1 MQWLTPFVGL
11 LAAAVAVPLLLL
23 LYFLKLKRREAVV
36 SSTLLWKRAVQDLQV
51 NAPFQRLRRNLL
63 LLLQLLALTAM
74 LVALAG
80 PVLSLDRGPGQRYV
94 VLIDRSASM
103 NATDVTPSRL
113 AEAKKQAKVFVE
125 SLRSSSAM
133 ALADRADHAMVIA
146 FDRHARVM
154 CNFTS
159 DKRQL
164 MVAIDAIEAGDGTSQ
179 LSEAVTVARAFAQSP
194 GPDGGPRSDEGL
206 ARMVLF
212 SDGRIDDLGAIAVAS
227 DELVY
232 HRIGESADNI
242 AITAMKAR
250 RSHEQP
256 QQVEVFV
263 SLANYG
269 TQSAARDVQLGID
282 GDVRAVRSVTIPPRQ
297 EGDETQEW
305 TPGKVAV
312 SFSLTHEGQGVV
324 EVRQL
329 EPDALACDDAAW
341 SVLDPPPKLSVL
353 LVTEGNPVLESS
365 LRACPIARLDPCAPA
380 VFDAMEPSAFSLNPY
395 DVIVLDRH
403 APRHLPRSC
412 YLAFGAVPA
421 GIDVNSPGE
430 LENHVIVDWRSRHP
444 VLQYANLTNLFVAQT
459 RALQLPRD
467 AEVLAEFGESPA
479 IALVRRHGST
489 FLLVGFDVLASNW
502 PFEPS
507 FVLFCYNALSYLAAQ
522 QGGGGPHE
530 LAVAEP
536 IVIDDV
542 AAGGEVAVTLPDA
555 STVQVA
561 PDPGGTARFPGTYR
575 VGLYAVDV
583 PEEPRR
589 FYAVN
594 LADENES
601 RIEPGDEMT
610 FETMTVSAQP
620 QGVQRAN
627 VPLWPALVL
636 TALVLACVEWL
647 IYNKKARI

>member
-164 MVAIDAIEAGDGTSQ
+164 MVAIDAIEAGDGASQ
-179 LSEAVTVARAFAQSP
+179 LSEAVTIARAFAQSP
-194 GPDGGPRSDEGL
+194 GPDNGPRSDEGL

-212 SDGRIDDLGAIAVAS
+212 SDGCIDDLDAIAVAS

-250 RSHEQP
+250 RSYEQP
-256 QQVEVFV
+256 EQVD
-263 SLANYG
+263 LAR
-269 TQSAARDVQLGID
+269 A
-282 GDVRAVRSVTIPPRQ
+282 GDVARA
-297 EGDETQEW
+297 E
-305 TPGKVAV
+305 
-312 SFSLTHEGQGVV
+312 
-324 EVRQL
+324 
-329 EPDALACDDAAW
+329 
-341 SVLDPPPKLSVL
+341 
-353 LVTEGNPVLESS
+353 
-365 LRACPIARLDPCAPA
+365 
-380 VFDAMEPSAFSLNPY
+380 
-395 DVIVLDRH
+395 
-403 APRHLPRSC
+403 
-412 YLAFGAVPA
+412 
-421 GIDVNSPGE
+421 
-430 LENHVIVDWRSRHP
+430 
-444 VLQYANLTNLFVAQT
+444 
-459 RALQLPRD
+459 
-467 AEVLAEFGESPA
+467 
-479 IALVRRHGST
+479 HGS
-489 FLLVGFDVLASNW
+489 LLEKQA
-502 PFEPS
+502 
-507 FVLFCYNALSYLAAQ
+507 
-522 QGGGGPHE
+522 
-530 LAVAEP
+530 
-536 IVIDDV
+536 
-542 AAGGEVAVTLPDA
+542 
-555 STVQVA
+555 
-561 PDPGGTARFPGTYR
+561 
-575 VGLYAVDV
+575 
-583 PEEPRR
+583 
-589 FYAVN
+589 
-594 LADENES
+594 
-601 RIEPGDEMT
+601 
-610 FETMTVSAQP
+610 
-620 QGVQRAN
+620 
-627 VPLWPALVL
+627 
-636 TALVLACVEWL
+636 
-647 IYNKKARI
+647 